1 MECLHT
7 QTNHY
12 FPFREAQNCRDKKP
26 LIFFFAFLVL
36 RGKLGKQSLR
46 FGPATTFFFGTTVFV
61 YQNKNPRGSYDPRE
75 TILYFPDPWDEPGGE
90 KLIVG

>member
-1 MECLHT
+1 MVMYHMACLHT

-46 FGPATTFFFGTTVFV
+46 FGGITVFL

-75 TILYFPDPWDEPGGE
+75 TILCFPDPWDESGGE